1 MPASLPGTP
10 TGTLTFLGAAG
21 EVTGSCHLL
30 EAGGHRV
37 LLDCG
42 LIQGGRRD
50 EARNRDP
57 FPFDPTAI
65 DAVVLSHAH
74 IDHSGRLPLLV
85 RDGFRG
91 PILAHPATADLC
103 RIMLRDAAY
112 LHEKDAQVA
121 NRKRE
126 RKGLV
131 PVTPLYTAGDA
142 EAAVGHFDPVEY
154 GAVREVVP
162 GVRVRLH
169 DAGHILGSSLVEVT
183 VGSGA
188 RARTLVFSGDL
199 GRSGMPVL
207 EDPEVIPKAN
217 LVVMEGTYGD
227 RLHRGWE
234 ATKAELG
241 EVLSEAVARE
251 GNVLVPSFAVGR
263 TQELL
268 FLFARY
274 YKEWGLER
282 WRIYLDSPLA
292 IEATEVYGRHVGLFD
307 AASRPL
313 WLRLRSGALLPN
325 LHLNRSAEES
335 MALNDIRAGALII
348 AGSGMCSG
356 GRIMH
361 HLKHNAWRAGCH
373 VLITGFQARGT
384 LGRALVDGA
393 RRIRLWGEAIQ
404 VRAKVHTIG
413 GLSAHADQAGL
424 TRWYGGFL
432 NRPPL
437 VLVHGEE
444 RALGT
449 LQAHLRAEL
458 KAPVTIAAR
467 GGTVAL

>member
-1 MPASLPGTP
+1 VQA
-10 TGTLTFLGAAG
+10 TLTFHGAAG

-30 EAGGHRV
+30 EAGGRRV

-42 LIQGGRRD
+42 LIQGGHRD

-57 FPFDPTAI
+57 FPFDAAAI

-85 RDGFRG
+85 RDGFAG
-91 PILAHPATADLC
+91 PIHAHSATTDLC
-103 RIMLRDAAY
+103 RIMLRDSAY
-112 LHEKDAQVA
+112 LQEKDAQWE

-126 RKGLV
+126 RKGLK
-131 PVTPLYTAGDA
+131 PVTPLYTAHDA
-142 EAAVGHFDPVEY
+142 EAAMGHFDPMEY
-154 GAVREVVP
+154 GDVREVIP

-183 VGSGA
+183 VGRGTKK
-188 RARTLVFSGDL
+188 RTLVFSGDL

-207 EDPEVIPKAN
+207 QDPEIIHKADR
-217 LVVMEGTYGD
+217 VVMEGTYGD

-241 EVLSEAVARE
+241 EVLGEAVARE

-268 FLFARY
+268 YLFARHF
-274 YKEWGLER
+274 KEWGLDR
-282 WRIYLDSPLA
+282 WRIYLDSPMA

-307 AASRPL
+307 PDARPL
-313 WLRLRSGALLPN
+313 WVRLQNGALLPN

-361 HLKHNAWRAGCH
+361 HLKHNVWRPECR
-373 VLITGFQARGT
+373 VVITGFQARGT

-393 RRIRLWGEAIQ
+393 KRVRLWGETIR
-404 VRAKVHTIG
+404 VKAKVHTIG

-424 TRWYGGFL
+424 TRWYAGFE

-437 VLVHGEE
+437 TLVHGEE
-444 RALGT
+444 DALAA
-449 LQAHLRAEL
+449 LSAHLKRTL
-458 KAPVTIAAR
+458 KAPVTVAAR
-467 GGTVAL
+467 GGSIPL

>member
-1 MPASLPGTP
+1 MKA
-10 TGTLTFLGAAG
+10 TLTFHGAAG

-30 EAGGHRV
+30 EVGGRRV

-50 EARNRDP
+50 EARNRDA
-57 FPFDPTAI
+57 FPFDPASI

-85 RDGFRG
+85 RSGFTG
-91 PILAHPATADLC
+91 PIHAHSATADLC

-112 LHEKDAQVA
+112 LQEKDAQWE

-126 RKGLV
+126 RKGLK
-131 PVTPLYTAGDA
+131 PVTPLYTNHDV
-142 EAAVGHFDPVEY
+142 EAAMERFEPMEY
-154 GAVREVVP
+154 GDVREIVP
-162 GVRVRLH
+162 DVRVHLH
-169 DAGHILGSSLVEVT
+169 DAGHILGSSLVELT
-183 VGSGA
+183 IGRGTKK
-188 RARTLVFSGDL
+188 RTLVFSGDL

-207 EDPEVIPKAN
+207 QDPEVIPKADR
-217 LVVMEGTYGD
+217 VVMEGTYGD

-234 ATKAELG
+234 ETRAELG
-241 EVLSEAVARE
+241 EVLEEAVARE

-268 FLFARY
+268 FLFAKHF
-274 YKEWGLER
+274 KEWRLDR

-292 IEATEVYGRHVGLFD
+292 IDATEVYGRHVGLFD
-307 AASRPL
+307 EASRPL
-313 WLRLRSGALLPN
+313 WVRLQNGALLPN
-325 LHLNRSAEES
+325 LHLNHTAEES
-335 MALNDIRAGALII
+335 MALNDIRSGALII

-361 HLKHNAWRAGCH
+361 HLKHNVWRPECH
-373 VLITGFQARGT
+373 VVITGFQARGT

-393 RRIRLWGEAIQ
+393 KHVRLWGETMRVKA
-404 VRAKVHTIG
+404 RVHTIG

-424 TRWYGGFL
+424 THWYAGFT

-437 VLVHGEE
+437 TLVHGEE
-444 RALGT
+444 DALDA
-449 LQAHLRAEL
+449 LSAHLKRML
-458 KAPVTIAAR
+458 KAPVAIAAR
-467 GGTVAL
+467 GGSVTL

>member
-1 MPASLPGTP
+1 VRA
-10 TGTLTFLGAAG
+10 TLTFHGAAG

-30 EAGGHRV
+30 EVGGRRV

-42 LIQGGRRD
+42 LIQGGRKD
-50 EARNRDP
+50 EARNRAP
-57 FPFDPTAI
+57 FPFDPAAI

-85 RDGFRG
+85 RDGFAG
-91 PILAHPATADLC
+91 PIHTHSATADLC
-103 RIMLRDAAY
+103 RIMLRDSAF
-112 LHEKDAQVA
+112 LQQKDAQWE

-126 RKGLV
+126 RKGLK
-131 PVTPLYTAGDA
+131 PVEPLYTVEDA
-142 EAAVGHFDPVEY
+142 EAAMDRFEPMEY
-154 GAVREVVP
+154 GDVREVVP

-169 DAGHILGSSLVEVT
+169 DAGHILGSALVEVT
-183 VGSGA
+183 VGRGRGA
-188 RARTLVFSGDL
+188 RSLVFSGDL

-207 EDPEVIPKAN
+207 QDPEIIEKAD

-227 RLHRGWE
+227 RLHRGWD
-234 ATKAELG
+234 ATRAELG
-241 EVLSEAVARE
+241 EVLEEAVARE

-268 FLFARY
+268 FLFAKH
-274 YKEWGLER
+274 YKEWRLDR
-282 WRIYLDSPLA
+282 WRIFLDSPMA

-307 AASRPL
+307 EASRPL
-313 WLRLRSGALLPN
+313 WLRLQSGALLPN

-335 MALNDIRAGALII
+335 MALNDIRTGALII

-361 HLKHNAWRAGCH
+361 HLKHNVWRPQCQ

-393 RRIRLWGEAIQ
+393 KRIRLWGETIR
-404 VRAKVHTIG
+404 VKAKVHTIG

-424 TRWYGGFL
+424 TRWYEGFR

-444 RALGT
+444 RSLGALS
-449 LQAHLRAEL
+449 AHLRQRL
-458 KAPVTIAAR
+458 KAPVTVAAP
-467 GGTVAL
+467 GATVPL

>member
-1 MPASLPGTP
+1 MKA
-10 TGTLTFLGAAG
+10 TLTFHGAAG

-30 EAGGHRV
+30 EVGGRRV

-50 EARNRDP
+50 EARNRDA
-57 FPFDPTAI
+57 FPFDPASI

-85 RDGFRG
+85 RSGFTG
-91 PILAHPATADLC
+91 PIHAHSATADLC

-112 LHEKDAQVA
+112 LQEKDAQWE

-126 RKGLV
+126 RKGLK
-131 PVTPLYTAGDA
+131 PVTPLYTNHDV
-142 EAAVGHFDPVEY
+142 EAAMERFEPMEY
-154 GAVREVVP
+154 GDVREIVP
-162 GVRVRLH
+162 DVRVHLH
-169 DAGHILGSSLVEVT
+169 DAGHILGSSLVELT
-183 VGSGA
+183 IGRGTKK
-188 RARTLVFSGDL
+188 RTLVFSGDL

-207 EDPEVIPKAN
+207 QDPEVIPKADR
-217 LVVMEGTYGD
+217 VVMEGTYGD

-234 ATKAELG
+234 ETRAELG
-241 EVLSEAVARE
+241 EVLEEAVARE

-268 FLFARY
+268 FLFAKHF
-274 YKEWGLER
+274 KEWRLDR

-292 IEATEVYGRHVGLFD
+292 IDATEVYGRHVGLFD
-307 AASRPL
+307 EASRPL
-313 WLRLRSGALLPN
+313 WVRLQNGALLPN
-325 LHLNRSAEES
+325 LHLNHTAEES
-335 MALNDIRAGALII
+335 MALNDIRSGALII

-361 HLKHNAWRAGCH
+361 HLKHNVWRPECH
-373 VLITGFQARGT
+373 VVITGFQARGT

-393 RRIRLWGEAIQ
+393 KHVRLWGETMRVKA
-404 VRAKVHTIG
+404 RVHTIG

-424 TRWYGGFL
+424 THWYAGFT

-437 VLVHGEE
+437 TLVHGEE
-444 RALGT
+444 DALDA
-449 LQAHLRAEL
+449 LSAHLKRML
-458 KAPVTIAAR
+458 KAPVAIATR
-467 GGTVAL
+467 GGSVTL

>member
-1 MPASLPGTP
+1 VQATR

-30 EAGGHRV
+30 EVGGRRV

-42 LIQGGRRD
+42 LIQGGHRD
-50 EARNRDP
+50 EARNRAP
-57 FPFDPTAI
+57 FPFDPAAI

-85 RDGFRG
+85 RDGFAG
-91 PILAHPATADLC
+91 PIHTHSATADLC
-103 RIMLRDAAY
+103 RIMLRDSAF
-112 LHEKDAQVA
+112 LQEKDAQWE

-126 RKGLV
+126 RKGLK
-131 PVTPLYTAGDA
+131 PITPLYTAQDA
-142 EAAVGHFDPVEY
+142 EAAMGQFDPMEY
-154 GAVREVVP
+154 DDVREVVP

-169 DAGHILGSSLVEVT
+169 DAGHILGSALVEVT
-183 VGSGA
+183 VGQGA
-188 RARTLVFSGDL
+188 AARTFVFSGDL

-207 EDPEVIPKAN
+207 QDPEVIPKAD
-217 LVVMEGTYGD
+217 LVLMEGTYGD

-234 ATKAELG
+234 ATRAELG
-241 EVLSEAVARE
+241 EVLEEAVARE

-268 FLFARY
+268 FLFAKY
-274 YKEWGLER
+274 YKEWRLDR
-282 WRIYLDSPLA
+282 WRIFLDSPMA

-313 WLRLRSGALLPN
+313 WLRLQSGALLPN
-325 LHLNRSAEES
+325 LQLNRTAEES
-335 MALNDIRAGALII
+335 MALNDVRTGALII

-361 HLKHNAWRAGCH
+361 HLKHNVWRPQCQ

-393 RRIRLWGEAIQ
+393 KRIRLWGETIR
-404 VRAKVHTIG
+404 VKAKVHTIG

-424 TRWYGGFL
+424 TRWYAGFT

-444 RALGT
+444 RSLGALSE
-449 LQAHLRAEL
+449 HLRRNL
-458 KAPVTIAAR
+458 KAPVTVAAP
-467 GGTVAL
+467 GGKVTL